1 VRDISSRLETVAGEI
16 KAISEEQKVTQ
27 ENVTNLEGSLK
38 VATDNI
44 TSLVSRIDRSDEN
57 YSNLSTKVTQL
68 NDSYTITA
76 DKVTK
81 NEGNISDLTGELKVA
96 NDKITQEVTDRKSAI
111 DDTKQTLQAS
121 ITTTA
126 DSIRQDISKDY
137 ATKNSVNETVSNLN
151 TNITAEI
158 GRIDQRVTSE
168 TRTEAITGK
177 IKIGTKNMLAGTEK
191 FDLPFLAS
199 ITKKVNNG
207 ITYANTRTNL
217 AEVSQIVA
225 VKPNTNYVLSYDAYS
240 AAASPVIKTPI
251 TKASS
256 LTTEVSPKD
265 YLITMTESSKT
276 LTTTPTRYELKF
288 NSKTNN
294 FLKIQFT
301 ADNATKDTYVGHIQ
315 LEEGNVASSWDISP
329 EDYKSRFAKNETRIT
344 QTEKDITLNASS
356 ITKLDTKTTNQY
368 SELKV
373 ETDKITS
380 IVSKQDEMDG
390 KIAANTSSIQQLPNQ
405 ITSQVTAVENR
416 VNENINNI
424 QVGAR
429 NLLEN
434 SLSWNK
440 GFEDN
445 SNGSYQYL

>member
-1 VRDISSRLETVAGEI
+1 RGTNGFLYGAFYMTLYFKVNQSEDSDVTEFEDGSDEPKFWVTNLEMYDVTGLESVKKTVIDTNELVATMMTKKEMDDYRKQVTEGFSEVSQTVDMIRQEVSKKIEDLDDKVVRDISSRLETVAGEI

-168 TRTEAITGK
+168 TSTEAITGK

-207 ITYANTRTNL
+207 ITYAN
-217 AEVSQIVA
+217 
-225 VKPNTNYVLSYDAYS
+225 
-240 AAASPVIKTPI
+240 
-251 TKASS
+251 
-256 LTTEVSPKD
+256 
-265 YLITMTESSKT
+265 
-276 LTTTPTRYELKF
+276 
-288 NSKTNN
+288 
-294 FLKIQFT
+294 
-301 ADNATKDTYVGHIQ
+301 
-315 LEEGNVASSWDISP
+315 
-329 EDYKSRFAKNETRIT
+329 
-344 QTEKDITLNASS
+344 
-356 ITKLDTKTTNQY
+356 
-368 SELKV
+368 
-373 ETDKITS
+373 
-380 IVSKQDEMDG
+380 
-390 KIAANTSSIQQLPNQ
+390 
-405 ITSQVTAVENR
+405 
-416 VNENINNI
+416 
-424 QVGAR
+424 
-429 NLLEN
+429 
-434 SLSWNK
+434 
-440 GFEDN
+440 
-445 SNGSYQYL
+445 